1 MPNNNDR
8 RKLYQ
13 DFDYINSRINI
24 NRFEKIILL
33 ILEIN
38 NLYMNIIFLF

>member
-8 RKLYQ
+8 RKLYI